1 MYSELNLTLN
11 ECIQVQGHA
20 TTLTITAD
28 DDLNQPIRTQLR
40 EAQMRPTRISHKEF
54 CFSLATIFSQSQSKI
69 WWRTKYQGEGWK
81 QSSCCFFLRIL
92 YINAECKRLPVI
104 LVCDIWDKVIKWI
117 RRWTIVFEKL
127 KHHRRSISYNRFR
140 AMQ

>member
-20 TTLTITAD
+20 ITLTITAD

-40 EAQMRPTRISHKEF
+40 EAQMRPMWTSHKEF
-54 CFSLATIFSQSQSKI
+54 CFSLATIFSQSQRYDEEPNIRVKAEN
-69 WWRTKYQGEGWK
+69 RVVVV
-81 QSSCCFFLRIL
+81 FFLRIL

-104 LVCDIWDKVIKWI
+104 LAHDIWDKVIKWI